1 MSRKI
6 TAGPILPSRKAVLG
20 VPFLWPI
27 LTSNRRLRA
36 AERQTSKM
44 TALVTPLPPD
54 PKINSDDLLNIVG
67 RYFAA
72 VADYTLDDDGGVS
85 DFICDNFSE
94 NLIKIAKHDPDDVTD
109 AVMWIVDCVVGAA
122 AVTMNEPPRKALQ
135 EIRVMLGTLTER
147 LRELVKENA

>member
-1 MSRKI
+1 
-6 TAGPILPSRKAVLG
+6 
-20 VPFLWPI
+20 
-27 LTSNRRLRA
+27 
-36 AERQTSKM
+36 M